1 MITFALMTGALLLV
15 QGVMALFALL
25 PLDDLDLPASAPD
38 VDVPVPVL
46 TTGQVAALQ
55 TWFVTSIGV
64 ALALVVGN
72 GLQWVYAKIPFKMT

>member
-15 QGVMALFALL
+15 QGLMELFALL

-46 TTGQVAALQ
+46 TAGQVAALQ